1 MTSAEHTPEN
11 EELGGNI
18 LGIID
23 AYRMGAD
30 VDARDLRPEPP
41 TELSGPERRPGRRAR
56 ASAQATTPPSP

>member
-30 VDARDLRPEPP
+30 VDARDLHREAP
-41 TELSGPERRPGRRAR
+41 TELSAPERLPGGRAR
-56 ASAQATTPPSP
+56 VSAQATTPPSP

>member
-11 EELGGNI
+11 EELGGDI

-30 VDARDLRPEPP
+30 VDARDLHREVP
-41 TELSGPERRPGRRAR
+41 TELSAPERLPGGRAR
-56 ASAQATTPPSP
+56 VSAQATTPPSP